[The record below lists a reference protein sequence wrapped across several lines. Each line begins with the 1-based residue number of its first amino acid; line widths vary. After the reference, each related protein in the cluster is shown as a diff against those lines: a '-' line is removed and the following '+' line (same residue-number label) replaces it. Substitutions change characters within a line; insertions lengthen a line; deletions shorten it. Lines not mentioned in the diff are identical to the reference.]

1 MDTVDFG
8 EDEPQQQQTQIRS
21 ALSTDAR
28 VLYSLIEHIRYL
40 AFHYKPE

>member
-21 ALSTDAR
+21 ADSTDSR
-28 VLYSLIEHIRYL
+28 VLHSLTEHIRYFD
-40 AFHYKPE
+40 FHYKPE